1 LLRAL
6 KSPIVGGRVRYFSSL
21 DAATFNALISYL
33 ICRRRLGDLLQ
44 DDDGSGLRTPRV
56 TPLT

>member
-6 KSPIVGGRVRYFSSL
+6 KSPIVGRRVRYSSSL
-21 DAATFNALISYL
+21 DAATFNALAIFS
-33 ICRRRLGDLLQ
+33 RTTTV
-44 DDDGSGLRTPRV
+44 GLRTPRS